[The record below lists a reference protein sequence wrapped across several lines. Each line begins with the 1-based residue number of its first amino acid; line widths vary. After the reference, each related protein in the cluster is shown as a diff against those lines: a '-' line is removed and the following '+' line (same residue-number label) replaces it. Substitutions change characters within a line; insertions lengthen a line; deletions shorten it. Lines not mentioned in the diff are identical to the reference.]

1 MVHSLRHL
9 RENICQILERIYA
22 EELARS
28 NDGENDSRSASGF
41 RASGEHPVFSADG
54 ERPDAIFDEIIADL
68 DPAVFEEVMSLC
80 AHGHKVRNPSPVSGS
95 FFLTRVVRRSGW
107 GCGLKFMQF
116 SQPET
121 VPTLLPIIL

>member
-9 RENICQILERIYA
+9 RENICQILERIYG

-68 DPAVFEEVMSLC
+68 DPAVFEE
-80 AHGHKVRNPSPVSGS
+80 AG
-95 FFLTRVVRRSGW
+95 
-107 GCGLKFMQF
+107 QF
-116 SQPET
+116 VPAVQAVEDCLADGTFRPDVPNLGIQP
-121 VPTLLPIIL
+121 